1 MFNRR
6 NTTGQI
12 IIFKYTNN
20 EVGSISTNGTAT
32 TYNTTSDIRLK
43 ENIVDTRYSIDNL
56 LKIRVKDFNFR
67 NDVTKKVNTGF
78 IAQELYNI
86 FPDAVTVPEND
97 NGIWQVDYGRV
108 TPLLVKAIQDQQL
121 QINTL
126 KEENTSLKEQIK
138 EIETLKAELDVIK
151 TMLKK

>member
-1 MFNRR
+1 M
-6 NTTGQI
+6 
-12 IIFKYTNN
+12 
-20 EVGSISTNGTAT
+20 
-32 TYNTTSDIRLK
+32 
-43 ENIVDTRYSIDNL
+43 
-56 LKIRVKDFNFR
+56 KDFNFK
-67 NDVTKKVNTGF
+67 NDATRKVNTGF

-86 FPDAVTVPEND
+86 FPDAVTIPDSE

-126 KEENTSLKEQIK
+126 KEENSSLKAQIK
-138 EIETLKAELDVIK
+138 EIETLKAELEAIK